1 MPVEKHLTMRQIAG
15 RICDKEDNIYSEK
28 IVYDILKKCMDEC
41 REGLLKGERVQLT
54 GIGTIIPLLKTH
66 RSSNRCH
73 LPTFNQ
79 DNVNQ
84 PYTKIKITRNNSFV
98 QEMNETLLKNIENG
112 ILGLEKLPFDKQQ
125 ITILRNGDF
134 IPDEE
139 NEQTECEED

>member
-84 PYTKIKITRNNSFV
+84 PYTKIKISRNNSFV
-98 QEMNETLLKNIENG
+98 QAMNETLLKNIENG

-125 ITILRNGDF
+125 ITILRNGGF

-139 NEQTECEED
+139 NENNECEED

>member
-1 MPVEKHLTMRQIAG
+1 MASKSKYSKMASRVAKR
-15 RICDKEDNIYSEK
+15 KDNIYHQK
-28 IVYDILKKCMDEC
+28 IISAVLNMYLDEC
-41 REGLLKGERVQLT
+41 RKALMKGEKVQLK
-54 GIGTIIPLLKTH
+54 GIGTIIPLVKTH

-84 PYTKIKITRNNSFV
+84 PYAKIKITRNNSFV

-125 ITILRNGDF
+125 ITILRDGGL

-139 NEQTECEED
+139 NEHDGYEEE

>member
-54 GIGTIIPLLKTH
+54 GIGTIIPLVKTH

-84 PYTKIKITRNNSFV
+84 PYTKIKISRNNSFV

-112 ILGLEKLPFDKQQ
+112 IIGLEKLPFDKQQ
-125 ITILRNGDF
+125 ITILRNGGF

-139 NEQTECEED
+139 NEYDESEEE

>member
-54 GIGTIIPLLKTH
+54 GIGTIIPLVKTH

-84 PYTKIKITRNNSFV
+84 PYTKIKISRNNSFV

-125 ITILRNGDF
+125 ITILRNGGF

-139 NEQTECEED
+139 NDYDEYEEE